1 MRILILAALDGH
13 PRPEEPD
20 VSERFEICLEHA
32 KNGIRFEENPQKS
45 LMDFRKHLG
54 WYTKGLPGGR
64 ALRTQLFQITTLEEV
79 ETLLEAYLARHL
91 AGADEA
97 A

>member
-1 MRILILAALDGH
+1 
-13 PRPEEPD
+13 
-20 VSERFEICLEHA
+20 LEHA
-32 KNGIRFEENPQKS
+32 RNGIRYEDTSKKS
-45 LMDFRKHLG
+45 LIDFRKHLG

-64 ALRTQLFQITTLEEV
+64 ALRTELFQITSLGEI
-79 ETLLEAYLARHL
+79 ETLLETYLARHL